1 MTKKCP
7 ANCNQQEVKV
17 MKFHVVLLAGVDA
30 DIIAFK
36 NYLPR
41 RKFNEAVIH
50 ILRHAVSGKSIVRTM
65 YFDIDLLAPKTHTK
79 IDLPADLVKQCKKL
93 FKGPFT
99 TGVKQEIR
107 KFIQYNRVDTTQQ
120 RYSVAELAFLFDE
133 AEKEMERLKV
143 LHVNHPEKHRALLR
157 KYDELIDDIVTMTT
171 DKAHPSVTFS
181 DGYEREE

>member
-1 MTKKCP
+1 
-7 ANCNQQEVKV
+7 
-17 MKFHVVLLAGVDA
+17 MKFHVVLLEGVDA

-36 NYLPR
+36 NYLPH

-50 ILRHAVSGKSIVRTM
+50 ILRHAVSGKPIVRTVR
-65 YFDIDLLAPKTHTK
+65 FDIDLLAPKAHTK

-99 TGVKQEIR
+99 TGVKKEIR
-107 KFIQYNRVDTTQQ
+107 KFIQSNRVDTIQQ

-171 DKAHPSVTFS
+171 DKAHPTVTFS